1 MISKLFLHLNKQ
13 SIWKKSVTINGV
25 QFHPNS
31 ADRFIALILHKFL
44 PSANS
49 FTKWIKINARRGDV
63 VLDIGANQGL
73 FAVAASNAVGP
84 SGMVHAFEPDKDLAG
99 CIWKTIRKNKIHNI
113 KVHEIALG
121 VKSEGLKLYKN
132 PYNSGDNRLTTKTSD
147 SGHSLLTVPVERL
160 DNLSEIQKVD
170 LVKIDV
176 QGWEL
181 SVLQGMMDKM
191 KNNLKAKILFEF
203 WPHGMKIAGFDP
215 LELIFYMIE
224 NGYTLTEES
233 SGLKLSLDN
242 SSAFV
247 KDIRGKKYTDIE
259 AVKLA

>member
-1 MISKLFLHLNKQ
+1 MIYKIFNYINQNKNWR
-13 SIWKKSVTINGV
+13 IPVTIQGV
-25 QFHPNS
+25 KFHPNS
-31 ADRFIALILHKFL
+31 GDRFVALLLHKFL
-44 PSANS
+44 PGANS
-49 FTKWIKINARRGDV
+49 FTRWISSNAKPGNI

-84 SGMVHAFEPDKDLAG
+84 SGTVHAFEPDKNLAA
-99 CIWKTIRKNKIHNI
+99 CVAETIAKNKINNI
-113 KVHEIALG
+113 KLHNFALG
-121 VKSEGLKLYKN
+121 AKSEMLKLYKN
-132 PYNSGDNRLTTKTSD
+132 PYNAGDNRLTTSTCNAKQQ
-147 SGHSLLTVPVERL
+147 LNIVNVERL
-160 DNLSEIQKVD
+160 DDFSEIQRFD
-170 LVKIDV
+170 FVKIDV

-181 SVLQGMMDKM
+181 SVLKGMIQKM
-191 KNNLKAKILFEF
+191 QINSKAKLLFEF
-203 WPHGMKIAGFDP
+203 WPHGLKLAGFDP

-259 AVKLA
+259 AVKPA